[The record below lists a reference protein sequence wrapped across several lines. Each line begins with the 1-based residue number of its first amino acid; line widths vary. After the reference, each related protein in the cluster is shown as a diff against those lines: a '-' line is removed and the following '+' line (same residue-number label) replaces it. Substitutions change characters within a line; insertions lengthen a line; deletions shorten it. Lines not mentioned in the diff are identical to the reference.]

1 MARKFMIG
9 LLVVI
14 FALAGSSLLTGC
26 AKKEVRTDMPAPG
39 SGDKA
44 GGDKQGLSEDEL
56 REQKLKEELARKRMM
71 FLNEMVHFDFDK
83 YDIRPDAAEVLK
95 AKAAWL
101 EENSAVAV
109 IIEGHCDERGNRR
122 LQPGPGR
129 EPGQRG
135 QEVPG
140 RPGHRRQSP
149 GDHLLRRR
157 AALGS
162 GSQRSGLGQEPA
174 GPVRYQVGL
183 IK

>member
-101 EENSAVAV
+101 EENSAVTV
-109 IIEGHCDERGNRR
+109 IVEGHCDERGTDAYNLALGENRANAAKKFLVALGIDANRLETISYGEERPLDPGHNEAAWAKNRR
-122 LQPGPGR
+122 AQF
-129 EPGQRG
+129 
-135 QEVPG
+135 V
-140 RPGHRRQSP
+140 
-149 GDHLLRRR
+149 
-157 AALGS
+157 
-162 GSQRSGLGQEPA
+162 
-174 GPVRYQVGL
+174 